1 MRHHEPGKGLQRKG
15 RTQEPCEASALHP
28 SLVPPT
34 LLLTAC
40 RDNCYLGT
48 EPEVLRAMRRANGME
63 GLVSTLGG
71 LQHVSKVTDLR
82 EQLVTSYNHEVRR
95 DQGIQGLC
103 AGTAPSAIVGSERD
117 LHSVRC

>member
-1 MRHHEPGKGLQRKG
+1 MLHHEPGKGLRRKG
-15 RTQEPCEASALHP
+15 RTQEPYEASALHP

-63 GLVSTLGG
+63 GLVSMLGG

-82 EQLVTSYNHEVRR
+82 EQLVTSYNNEVRR
-95 DQGIQGLC
+95 GQGI
-103 AGTAPSAIVGSERD
+103 
-117 LHSVRC
+117 